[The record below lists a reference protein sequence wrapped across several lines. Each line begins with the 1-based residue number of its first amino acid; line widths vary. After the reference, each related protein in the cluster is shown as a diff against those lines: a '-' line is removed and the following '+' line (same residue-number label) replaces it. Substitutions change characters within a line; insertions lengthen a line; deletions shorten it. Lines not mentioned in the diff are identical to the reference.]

1 MVSCGAERRVYRGNR
16 RRNHR
21 AGGLGLLRA
30 AARQLNALPRI
41 SPRRMTEYC
50 AVAPTRL
57 ALRHALPQNK
67 AASVFMR
74 QHRQISFPRIRISD
88 RIGTMVSKQSVR
100 LLALSGARRKVWFS
114 RITAQAWTS
123 DARTRRIA
131 FSANAR

>member
-1 MVSCGAERRVYRGNR
+1 MVSGGAERRVYRGNR

-50 AVAPTRL
+50 AVVPPRL
-57 ALRHALPQNK
+57 ALRHVLPQNK

-74 QHRQISFPRIRISD
+74 QHRQISFPE
-88 RIGTMVSKQSVR
+88 
-100 LLALSGARRKVWFS
+100 
-114 RITAQAWTS
+114 
-123 DARTRRIA
+123 
-131 FSANAR
+131 NAIQ